1 MRVLADPDPH
11 TLPVPPTGMRV
22 LVVDND
28 PDAVDLVV
36 TDLTLEGHQVVGT
49 AYDGVSAIAMCQALM
64 PDVMVVDVRMPPG
77 PTGVDVV
84 TAVRGQRGLRCI
96 VYTNYRDTLLR
107 RTVARLGAVFLVKGE
122 LVALREAVLGPP
134 VAG

>member
-1 MRVLADPDPH
+1 MIVLEDPARP
-11 TLPVPPTGMRV
+11 TVPLRPTGIRV

-49 AYDGVSAIAMCQALM
+49 AYDGVSAVALCQALM
-64 PDVMVVDVRMPPG
+64 PDVMVIDIRMPPG
-77 PTGVDVV
+77 PTGVEVV
-84 TAVRGQRGLRCI
+84 GEVRGQRGLRCI
-96 VYTNYRDTLLR
+96 VYTNYRDTSLR
-107 RTVARLGAVFLVKGE
+107 RTVERLGAVFLVKGE

-134 VAG
+134 AG